1 MRRTALVLLPFL
13 LFARTASATPT
24 AKLTYVRGEGAAA
37 CADEASLRQAVAA
50 RLGYD
55 PFRPVAENAVSVD
68 VRRVGSRFVAHVKL
82 IDADSKERGDRELQS
97 KSDDCGDLTST
108 LALTISIALDPLSL
122 TRPPPDP
129 PAPPPDP
136 PAPPADPPP
145 APPPSQPP
153 APPRDQPPPPPRPTT
168 HSGFEAG
175 LALHM
180 SIGAAPAVAFGPDI
194 FGAFRY
200 GAFQAELTG
209 RFDAQASRSTSEGG
223 VVATS
228 LLEVGVAPC
237 FRLSILALCAHGTL
251 GSLVAET
258 REVTR
263 PGSDAVLYLAV
274 GARVAASIP
283 VFKNLTIR
291 PFAEL
296 AVPLLPYEFRLNGR
310 SIYALAPVSAAFGV
324 GPSVVF

>member
-1 MRRTALVLLPFL
+1 MRRTALVLLPL
-13 LFARTASATPT
+13 LLLSRTASATPT
-24 AKLTYVRGEGAAA
+24 AKLTYVRGEGAGA
-37 CADEASLRQAVAA
+37 CADESALRQAVAA

-68 VRRVGSRFVAHVKL
+68 VRRVGPRYVAHVKL

-129 PAPPPDP
+129 PPVPPPDP
-136 PAPPADPPP
+136 PPVPPPVPP
-145 APPPSQPP
+145 APPSDP
-153 APPRDQPPPPPRPTT
+153 APRSRPTT
-168 HSGFEAG
+168 PSAFEAG

-180 SIGAAPAVAFGPDI
+180 AIGAAPAVAFGPDL

-200 GAFQAELTG
+200 GAFQAEITG

-228 LLEVGVAPC
+228 LLTVGLAPC
-237 FRLSILALCAHGTL
+237 FRVSILALCAHGVI

-263 PGSDAVLYLAV
+263 PGSDGVLYLSV
-274 GARVAASIP
+274 GGRIAASIP
-283 VFKNLTIR
+283 LFKNLTLR

-310 SIYALAPVSAAFGV
+310 SIYALSPVSATFGV

>member
-1 MRRTALVLLPFL
+1 MRRTALVLSSLL

-68 VRRVGSRFVAHVKL
+68 VRRVGPRFVAHVKL
-82 IDADSKERGDRELQS
+82 IDADNKERGDRELQS

-136 PAPPADPPP
+136 PAPPPDPPP
-145 APPPSQPP
+145 TPPQPQPPPS
-153 APPRDQPPPPPRPTT
+153 PRERPVPPPRSTP
-168 HSGFEAG
+168 HAAFEAG

-180 SIGAAPAVAFGPDI
+180 AIGAAPAVAFGPDL
-194 FGAFRY
+194 FGAVRY
-200 GAFQAELTG
+200 GAFQAEITG

-228 LLEVGVAPC
+228 LLTVGVAPC

-263 PGSDAVLYLAV
+263 PASDSVLYVAV
-274 GARVAASIP
+274 GGRIAVAIP
-283 VFKNLTIR
+283 VFKNLTVR

-310 SIYALAPVSAAFGV
+310 SIYALSPVSATFGL